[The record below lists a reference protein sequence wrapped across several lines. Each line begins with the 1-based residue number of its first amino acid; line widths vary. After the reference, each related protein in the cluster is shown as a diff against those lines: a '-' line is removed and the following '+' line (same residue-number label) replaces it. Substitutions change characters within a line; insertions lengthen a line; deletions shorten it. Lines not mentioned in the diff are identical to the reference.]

1 MFTDVASDS
10 TQLVETKKALKR
22 PLTPK
27 QQMFVAEYL
36 IDLNGTQAAI
46 RAGYSAKTAY
56 SIAEE
61 ILRKPEIVDAIQAG
75 MDRRA
80 KKINLT
86 GEDILAN
93 IARLAQKAE
102 DMDDTSNALRANELL
117 GKHLKLFTDKIEID
131 VGGELAQRIKEAR
144 ERSIRR

>member
-117 GKHLKLFTDKIEID
+117 GKHLKLFTDKVEQSGNIQLVVSSGIE
-131 VGGELAQRIKEAR
+131 R
-144 ERSIRR
+144 

>member
-1 MFTDVASDS
+1 MFNDIASDS
-10 TQLVETKKALKR
+10 MKLINPNKALKR

-27 QQMFVAEYL
+27 QQMFVREYL

-46 RAGYSAKTAY
+46 RAGYSAKTARQ
-56 SIAEE
+56 IAEE
-61 ILRKPEIVDAIQAG
+61 TLSKPYIIEAVQAG

-86 GEDILAN
+86 GDDILAN

-117 GKHLKLFTDKIEID
+117 GKHLKLFTDRIEQSGNIQLTVSSGID
-131 VGGELAQRIKEAR
+131 R
-144 ERSIRR
+144 